1 MPPGI
6 SARALRAGSENTT
19 SRSNRPR
26 KVCVFCRSGCPRRV
40 PGSIPSN
47 PGGCMANG
55 PSLSPTGCFR
65 PSSWLSASV
74 LILAVPMNHICLF
87 PKRSRDYALAHAT
100 GLPVTSQ
107 GISGIIPLWMLTGL
121 RAIAVIGF
129 LLVSRLKNVSFSKSQ
144 EQEQTQEPA
153 ATPASTLVIAP
164 ELLDELRALLHQT
177 TVSEEQAG
185 TPGTPQLTEVAT
197 ATDQEQNE
205 PVALFPAVPTISE
218 DERNRVI
225 EAYLQGIPRREIC
238 SYLRWGNAKY
248 TTIVKPVLDAYEE
261 QERQMGNIEEQE
273 HQPGNAEERA

>member
-87 PKRSRDYALAHAT
+87 PKRSRDYAPDPAKNKAKDKAGKGCDDGDKTLAAEKCQIVRKANVMET
-100 GLPVTSQ
+100 
-107 GISGIIPLWMLTGL
+107 
-121 RAIAVIGF
+121 AI
-129 LLVSRLKNVSFSKSQ
+129 
-144 EQEQTQEPA
+144 
-153 ATPASTLVIAP
+153 
-164 ELLDELRALLHQT
+164 
-177 TVSEEQAG
+177 
-185 TPGTPQLTEVAT
+185 
-197 ATDQEQNE
+197 
-205 PVALFPAVPTISE
+205 
-218 DERNRVI
+218 
-225 EAYLQGIPRREIC
+225 
-238 SYLRWGNAKY
+238 
-248 TTIVKPVLDAYEE
+248 
-261 QERQMGNIEEQE
+261 
-273 HQPGNAEERA
+273 QPGGGNTCDDA

>member
-87 PKRSRDYALAHAT
+87 PKRSRDYAL
-100 GLPVTSQ
+100 GC
-107 GISGIIPLWMLTGL
+107 
-121 RAIAVIGF
+121 
-129 LLVSRLKNVSFSKSQ
+129 SK
-144 EQEQTQEPA
+144 
-153 ATPASTLVIAP
+153 
-164 ELLDELRALLHQT
+164 
-177 TVSEEQAG
+177 
-185 TPGTPQLTEVAT
+185 
-197 ATDQEQNE
+197 
-205 PVALFPAVPTISE
+205 
-218 DERNRVI
+218 RVI
-225 EAYLQGIPRREIC
+225 EELEGAASAKVPDSLDRRQVLARLLRIPPALLALDWRFMMDH
-238 SYLRWGNAKY
+238 G
-248 TTIVKPVLDAYEE
+248 KPYGDEE
-261 QERQMGNIEEQE
+261 L
-273 HQPGNAEERA
+273 AS